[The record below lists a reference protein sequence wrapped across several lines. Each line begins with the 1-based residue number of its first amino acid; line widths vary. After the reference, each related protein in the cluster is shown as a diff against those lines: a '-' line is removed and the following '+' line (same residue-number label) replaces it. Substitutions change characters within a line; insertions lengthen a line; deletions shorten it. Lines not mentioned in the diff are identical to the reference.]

1 METDELLV
9 KQILS
14 GDKNAFAQLV
24 QKYGPSVYGLAYHL
38 VRNFADAQ
46 DLTQRAFI
54 TAYERL
60 FQLKD
65 PSRFAGW
72 LRKITMNICRMH
84 LRKKKNRIVSVEEID
99 EGRLVSPRPSVKED
113 LIAKE
118 KKDLVTKAMAS
129 LSEQSHLTITLH
141 YLDGMSYQEI
151 ASFLGVTR
159 SAVDS
164 RLQRARKKLREEVLK
179 MTEQEFK
186 EHRLPAD
193 FSDKVITQLLEKPK
207 PLEIPGHPIRKIW
220 EIAKKTLSDYTV
232 VEPGPEIESLKD
244 NYPSLGEM
252 VNESEEIFRVDKE
265 RMLRYQMTTAL
276 LNQLPKVRP
285 PAKLLTAGRA
295 FRKNKEDATH
305 YSVFH
310 QIEILR
316 LERNILESETKQTV
330 KRLIKG
336 ILGNVE
342 IRFHSCSWPFIDS
355 GWVAEIKTTGK
366 WLEIAGMGMYKKEI
380 IGTSGHDPEKVS
392 GFGFGLGIERL
403 AMVKYGI
410 EDIKTFWEE

>member
-1 METDELLV
+1 MKTPGETLV
-9 KQILS
+9 KLCLE
-14 GDKNAFAQLV
+14 GDGNAFSQLV
-24 QKYGPSVYGLAYHL
+24 AKYQNAVYGLCFHT
-38 VRNFADAQ
+38 VGNFADAQ
-46 DLTQRAFI
+46 DLAQKSFI

-60 FQLKD
+60 SQLKD

-84 LRKKKNRIVSVEEID
+84 LRKKKNRVISIEEID
-99 EGRLVSPRPSVKED
+99 ERKLVSPRPSVKEN

-118 KKDLVTKAMAS
+118 KKDLVTQAMAS
-129 LSEQSHLTITLH
+129 LSKESHLTLTLH

-164 RLQRARKKLREEVLK
+164 RLQRARKKQREEVLK

-186 EHRLPAD
+186 QHKLPAD
-193 FSDKVITQLLEKPK
+193 FSDKVITHLLEKPK

-220 EIAKKTLSDYTV
+220 EIAKKALSDYTV

-252 VNESEEIFRVDKE
+252 VNECEEIFRVDEE

-276 LNQLPKVRP
+276 LNQLPKIKP

-305 YSVFH
+305 CAVFH
-310 QIEILR
+310 QIEGLR
-316 LERNILESETKQTV
+316 LDV
-330 KRLIKG
+330 
-336 ILGNVE
+336 
-342 IRFHSCSWPFIDS
+342 P
-355 GWVAEIKTTGK
+355 
-366 WLEIAGMGMYKKEI
+366 
-380 IGTSGHDPEKVS
+380 
-392 GFGFGLGIERL
+392 
-403 AMVKYGI
+403 
-410 EDIKTFWEE
+410 